1 MKPTLIEALTR
12 PPQGYADTGALGKEM
27 RRLCSLGLDSLPLPA
42 GGDTLQRWQCL
53 AAVAGHDLGLCKLY
67 EGHTD
72 ALAIMQELR
81 AQSVPEG
88 SIWGT
93 WASEPPQARVM
104 VRREGDRAVLSGR
117 KAWCS
122 GAGVVT
128 HGLLTAWDD
137 DGQQQLVAV
146 PMDQPNL
153 CVTDDGWHAVGMA
166 NTGSVE
172 ILLENAEGWYVGPA
186 GGYLSRPGFWLGGI
200 GIAACWFGAARELA
214 RHLAQHCHARP
225 EPHAL
230 AHLGAVDRAL
240 GACIAVL
247 RQAANAAD
255 QQPDGPFE
263 HSARLCRA
271 VAEETAETVIS
282 HVGRA
287 MGAGPYCKDPHFA
300 RLIADLPVYLRQSHA
315 ERDLAAL
322 GQLLGAPTTRTWSL

>member
-12 PPQGYADTGALGKEM
+12 PPQGYADTAALGKEM

-42 GGDTLQRWQCL
+42 GGDTLQRWQSL

-81 AQSVPEG
+81 AQPVPEG
-88 SIWGT
+88 SIWGI

-104 VRREGDRAVLSGR
+104 VRCEGDRAVLSGR

>member
-12 PPQGYADTGALGKEM
+12 PPQGYADTAALGKEM

-81 AQSVPEG
+81 AQPVPEG

-104 VRREGDRAVLSGR
+104 VRCEGDRAVLSGR

-247 RQAANAAD
+247 RQAANSAD

-271 VAEETAETVIS
+271 VAEETAETVIR

>member
-12 PPQGYADTGALGKEM
+12 PPQGYADTAALGKEM

-81 AQSVPEG
+81 AQPVPEG

-146 PMDQPNL
+146 PLDQPNL

-255 QQPDGPFE
+255 LQPEGPFE

-300 RLIADLPVYLRQSHA
+300 RSIADLPVYLRQSHA

-322 GQLLGAPTTRTWSL
+322 GQLLGAPTTWTWSL

>member
-12 PPQGYADTGALGKEM
+12 PPQGYADTAALGKEM

-225 EPHAL
+225 DPHAL

>member
-12 PPQGYADTGALGKEM
+12 PPQGYADTAALGKEM

-81 AQSVPEG
+81 AQPVPEG

-255 QQPDGPFE
+255 QQSDGPFE

-287 MGAGPYCKDPHFA
+287 MGSGPYCKDPHFA